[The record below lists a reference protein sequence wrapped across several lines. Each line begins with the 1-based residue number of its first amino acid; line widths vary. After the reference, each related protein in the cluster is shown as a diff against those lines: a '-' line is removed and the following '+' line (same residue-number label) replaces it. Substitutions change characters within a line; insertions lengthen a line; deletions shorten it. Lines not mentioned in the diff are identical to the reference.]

1 MKYYYSDQSKAP
13 VGKPIWGLAY
23 DINDDTERHDLKCEP
38 VLGEIVNNGLRYNSL
53 RFVPYKKGTKVKR
66 GSGSVR
72 RDSRMY
78 ADTYEEAVE
87 MYNDL
92 VQRRIDNLQRMI
104 ESAKSDMIGK
114 EVQDAA
120 TD

>member
-1 MKYYYSDQSKAP
+1 
-13 VGKPIWGLAY
+13 
-23 DINDDTERHDLKCEP
+23 
-38 VLGEIVNNGLRYNSL
+38 
-53 RFVPYKKGTKVKR
+53 
-66 GSGSVR
+66 
-72 RDSRMY
+72 MY

-114 EVQDAA
+114 EVQNAA

>member
-1 MKYYYSDQSKAP
+1 M
-13 VGKPIWGLAY
+13 WLAY
-23 DINDDTERHDLKCEP
+23 DINDDTERHDLRCEP
-38 VLGEIVNNGLRYNSL
+38 VLGEIVDNGLRY
-53 RFVPYKKGTKVKR
+53 FVPYKKGTKVKR

-92 VQRRIDNLQRMI
+92 VQRRIDNLRRMI

-114 EVQDAA
+114 CAVQDI
-120 TD
+120 DYD

>member
-1 MKYYYSDQSKAP
+1 
-13 VGKPIWGLAY
+13 
-23 DINDDTERHDLKCEP
+23 
-38 VLGEIVNNGLRYNSL
+38 
-53 RFVPYKKGTKVKR
+53 
-66 GSGSVR
+66 
-72 RDSRMY
+72 MY

-92 VQRRIDNLQRMI
+92 VQRRIYNLQRMI

-114 EVQDAA
+114 EVQNAA

>member
-1 MKYYYSDQSKAP
+1 
-13 VGKPIWGLAY
+13 
-23 DINDDTERHDLKCEP
+23 
-38 VLGEIVNNGLRYNSL
+38 
-53 RFVPYKKGTKVKR
+53 
-66 GSGSVR
+66 
-72 RDSRMY
+72 
-78 ADTYEEAVE
+78 